1 MTHFVVL
8 DSILPNE
15 LAETLSKSIP
25 SFEHIEATPVE
36 PKKVSLNVINNEFPP
51 TYCDVLGCK
60 TNLKMCA
67 TRHKNLNNHTLDFFE
82 CEDCEIGKK
91 SYEMYMVDIE
101 QKNLNNER
109 KELTSKQDEIDKK
122 RAAIMHFAQK
132 LKARKSTK
140 SNTSNQENSSSKKP
154 RVRKQHENKQNI
166 QSTTDVSEARKKKL
180 EKLREKPHR
189 KRIPKSVMDK

>member
-140 SNTSNQENSSSKKP
+140 STTDNNVNKKTN
-154 RVRKQHENKQNI
+154 RRKALENKQNV